1 MGYQA
6 VRGDFLK
13 IGMEEKP
20 TVISMM
26 DVYEHMPWPRK
37 ALDKVRD
44 MLAPS
49 GGLVISLLNMNSS
62 SWRLMDQAK
71 ANPYWMEIEHHHNF
85 SRPRLTA
92 LPADHG
98 FEVAMFDI
106 PFRYKAQMGIYAK
119 PIG

>member
-1 MGYQA
+1 
-6 VRGDFLK
+6 
-13 IGMEEKP
+13 
-20 TVISMM
+20 
-26 DVYEHMPWPRK
+26 
-37 ALDKVRD
+37 
-44 MLAPS
+44 
-49 GGLVISLLNMNSS
+49 
-62 SWRLMDQAK
+62 MDQAK

-98 FEVAMFDI
+98 LEVAMFDI